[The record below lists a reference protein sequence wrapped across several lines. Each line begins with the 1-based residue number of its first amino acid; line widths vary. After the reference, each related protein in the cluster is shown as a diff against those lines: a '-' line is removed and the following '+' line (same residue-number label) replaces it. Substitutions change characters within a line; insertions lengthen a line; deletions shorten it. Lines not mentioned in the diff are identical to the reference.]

1 MDAMLAGKA
10 GRLSRQTRSFYS
22 EKSVIS
28 MDASF
33 IPPAVCEMQS
43 HALSHLPTHEKYLKK
58 EPREALSQFK
68 SQPEAS
74 FDPHYACALFQ
85 CASRYGTDYSFNV
98 NQVDNDFMPFRSM
111 LAPSQT
117 ANAIGTDMP
126 ALNCTSLASPV
137 SKVRL
142 TTTRHVGPV

>member
-1 MDAMLAGKA
+1 MD
-10 GRLSRQTRSFYS
+10 T
-22 EKSVIS
+22 
-28 MDASF
+28 SF

-43 HALSHLPTHEKYLKK
+43 HALFHLSTYGKYIKK
-58 EPREALSQFK
+58 PREALHNIK
-68 SQPEAS
+68 SQLEAS
-74 FDPHYACALFQ
+74 FDSYYACALFPMRKQ
-85 CASRYGTDYSFNV
+85 IHGTDYSFNV

-142 TTTRHVGPV
+142 TTTRQVGPV

>member
-1 MDAMLAGKA
+1 
-10 GRLSRQTRSFYS
+10 
-22 EKSVIS
+22 

-43 HALSHLPTHEKYLKK
+43 HALFHLPTRDKYPKK

-74 FDPHYACALFQ
+74 FDPYYACALLPIRKQ
-85 CASRYGTDYSFNV
+85 IHGTNYSFNV

-126 ALNCTSLASPV
+126 ALNCTSFASPV

>member
-1 MDAMLAGKA
+1 MYLLYSPQFVKCNPTPLYL
-10 GRLSRQTRSFYS
+10 RLWTHNK
-22 EKSVIS
+22 KSLG
-28 MDASF
+28 
-33 IPPAVCEMQS
+33 Q
-43 HALSHLPTHEKYLKK
+43 LSHSSRAN
-58 EPREALSQFK
+58 PRLFFILSTL
-68 SQPEAS
+68 A
-74 FDPHYACALFQ
+74 HRFQ
-85 CASRYGTDYSFNV
+85 CASKHGTDYSFNV